1 MRLGGAPATGRWIR
15 AAAIGM
21 AIALIVAMPGGASGS
36 PMPSSA
42 AASGADSII
51 ATYRARIPALMAKE
65 GLPGL
70 AIALVDG
77 DRVVWTEGFGHLDRE
92 GSGPVTV
99 DTMFGVQS
107 MSKTFTATAVMRA
120 VQAGLVD
127 LDAPITTYLPEFTVH
142 SAFEAHA
149 ERKITLRMLL
159 SHTAGFT
166 HEAPIGNNF
175 ELDPGDFDAHVRSI
189 SDTWLRFP
197 VGTGYAY
204 SNLGIDLAGA
214 ILERA
219 YRAPFSV
226 VMRDSVLAPIGMTHS
241 TFDRAEIQAASDR
254 AIGHTSP
261 SPAVPLDVS
270 MTAAGGLYA
279 SATDLA
285 RFLRFQ
291 LAGGTIDGQDVL
303 DPALVGQMRTVPAP
317 NAGSPVGYALG
328 VERDQWHAGGE
339 ADLFF
344 HGGGGFGFLSDLWWA
359 PQLQVGIAVLTNST
373 DHHLQGD
380 LALSILRDL
389 VHQPGSVEEQRLL
402 ALPDVVPAFELDAAF
417 ALPDDLAGLVDDAA
431 MPASAGDPAR
441 WAGYAGSYRAESW
454 GVILPAG
461 PSAQFVVASGAPWF
475 VTPESGTPDR
485 LRLSEIEPGL
495 FLAENGET
503 LDLRGVPPTWRNIEL
518 VRACRRPLAR
528 AVGRARRGGD
538 HRARVARLAAVS
550 AARGR
555 RRPRDAGGGSPFGV
569 RGRPAHCRS
578 RDAHSGPGFGDD
590 RADRSDARAGRFG
603 LHRLARPATSTAP
616 GAPSPA
622 RGGSADRLPGCSRC
636 GWLVSALVASLRPGA
651 VCGPHG
657 GLGPRGHPDCRV
669 AADRLRPR
677 VTLPEREPDA
687 DRNCRSRTTLA
698 GVCPCQV

>member
-15 AAAIGM
+15 AVAIGI
-21 AIALIVAMPGGASGS
+21 AVALIAVVPGGASGS
-36 PMPSSA
+36 PMPSPA
-42 AASGADSII
+42 AASGADAVI
-51 ATYRARIPALMAKE
+51 ATYRARIPELMAKE
-65 GLPGL
+65 DLPGL

-77 DRVVWTEGFGHLDRE
+77 DQVVWTEGFGHLDRD
-92 GSGPVTV
+92 GSAPVTA

-127 LDAPITTYLPEFTVH
+127 LDAPITTYMPEFTVN
-142 SAFEAHA
+142 SAFEAHP

-197 VGTGYAY
+197 VGEGYAY

-214 ILERA
+214 ILERV
-219 YRAPFSV
+219 YRAPFPV
-226 VMRDSVLAPIGMTHS
+226 IMRDSVLAPIGMTHS

-285 RFLRFQ
+285 RFVRFQ

-303 DPALVGQMRTVPAP
+303 DPALVEEMRTVPAP

-344 HGGGGFGFLSDLWWA
+344 HGGGGFGFMSDLWWA
-359 PQLQVGIAVLTNST
+359 PQLQVGIAILTNST

-402 ALPDVVPAFELDAAF
+402 ALPDVIPAVEPDTF
-417 ALPDDLAGLVDDAA
+417 ALPDDLAGLVDDVA
-431 MPASAGDPAR
+431 MPASAGDPGR
-441 WAGYAGSYRAESW
+441 WARYAGSYRAESW
-454 GVILPAG
+454 GVILPTG
-461 PSAQFVVASGAPWF
+461 PSAQFVVAAGAPWF
-475 VTPESGTPDR
+475 VTPETGTPVR

-503 LDLRGVPPTWRNIEL
+503 LDFRGDPPTWRNIEL
-518 VRACRRPLAR
+518 VRASEGPSPAQWVALGGAAIVALAWLI
-528 AVGRARRGGD
+528 
-538 HRARVARLAAVS
+538 LAAVS
-550 AARGR
+550 AVRGHR
-555 RRPRDAGGGSPFGV
+555 RQPAGLVGSPRGV
-569 RGRPAHCRS
+569 RGRRLTAAVATLTAVLGLGTIALIAAMPGLV
-578 RDAHSGPGFGDD
+578 DSGFIGWLELP
-590 RADRSDARAGRFG
+590 
-603 LHRLARPATSTAP
+603 LPQRLALH
-616 GAPSPA
+616 
-622 RGGSADRLPGCSRC
+622 LPLTLAVLTCSLVI
-636 GWLVSALVASLRPGA
+636 LVSAGWARRWWPVPVRTRYAALAVAAVVIAGQVAAWRLV
-651 VCGPHG
+651 
-657 GLGPRGHPDCRV
+657 GLG
-669 AADRLRPR
+669 
-677 VTLPEREPDA
+677 
-687 DRNCRSRTTLA
+687 LA
-698 GVCPCQV
+698 